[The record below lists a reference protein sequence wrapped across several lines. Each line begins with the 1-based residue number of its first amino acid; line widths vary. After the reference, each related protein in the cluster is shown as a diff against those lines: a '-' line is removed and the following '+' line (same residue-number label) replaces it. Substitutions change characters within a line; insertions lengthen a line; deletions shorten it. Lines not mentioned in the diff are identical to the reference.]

1 MRRARP
7 ALITVLLSLSLLSFS
22 VFAPAPALADEEAS
36 LPGVSDPQSRPSLF
50 AKASSSHGLEVS
62 INSLSPRVMKND
74 KDLVISGALRN
85 TSGRSLTTP
94 AILVSMSNTTPS
106 SVMDLEEEL
115 DVDAQI
121 GSTVFATNLEMNL
134 EADASHRFELRIP
147 AKNLPLDDD
156 SDWGPRVLT
165 VEVFSDGAS
174 GRDATIALWDSGADF
189 APSRLSALIPWTSVN
204 TEEEEEERR
213 AALAIASIPGATL
226 AMDAALLPSL
236 PQRDDNITEQKTREK
251 VKADEAFLRSLFT
264 PAREIVALPRGDADP
279 GTVTLAGNSELST
292 RFTESIDN
300 FPASITELRKL
311 KAENSDDAFPEGSQ
325 SAQSGAQSSSSSD
338 SSESQGG
345 DANGSSQGS
354 GVHNDKQTS
363 PSSPSQASED
373 TDDEEAAQASI
384 IRNVAWPSAYTF
396 GTWQLEAAKN
406 GVSIAPAGRLEPDED
421 LDFTSLAL
429 AEVDTTTGEIS
440 TRGASEESATVLIPN
455 ASLAQILDWR
465 TTNTADELDA
475 EQALQAITAIIAHDR
490 PSSSRTVFLTSDRST
505 APNADLA
512 VRVRA
517 LFDSPWVT
525 GIAFSEMAES
535 EPTDVERVIVEPGAL
550 SWEGA
555 TAVSTLNDALTSAY
569 SFANATSNPKEA
581 LAEIEGEILP
591 VISARFSPDEQL
603 TAASQF
609 SARVSGLRSR
619 VATEP
624 AGAVN
629 LINKSADFPVRVRN
643 DLPLDITVKVTLLPS
658 DARLRIAHSS
668 EVTLLAG
675 AVSTVT
681 VPVEAIGS
689 GDVEV
694 TYRITTPDGSVL
706 EDSRKVLVRLRAGW
720 EDAITISAAGAF
732 ALLFIFGL
740 VRTLRQRLDKGIEEN
755 TAGPD
760 SDAVDEKHDPLEA
773 DSTPEGVRTQSTS
786 RWEADDR

>member
-74 KDLVISGALRN
+74 EDLVISGALRN

-174 GRDATIALWDSGADF
+174 GRDATIALWDSGVDF

-204 TEEEEEERR
+204 TEGEEEERR

-251 VKADEAFLRSLFT
+251 AKADEAFLRSLLT
-264 PAREIVALPRGDADP
+264 PGREIVALPRGDADP

-292 RFTESIDN
+292 RLTESIES

-311 KAENSDDAFPEGSQ
+311 SAENSDDEASPEGSQ
-325 SAQSGAQSSSSSD
+325 SSQSGAQSSSSSD

-345 DANGSSQGS
+345 NVNANGQGS
-354 GVHNDKQTS
+354 GVHNDKQT
-363 PSSPSQASED
+363 PPASPSQDSQDTED
-373 TDDEEAAQASI
+373 EDAAPASI
-384 IRNVAWPSAYTF
+384 IRHVAWPSAYTF

-406 GVSIAPAGRLEPDED
+406 GVSIAPLGKLEPDED

-429 AEVDTTTGEIS
+429 AEVDTSTGEIS
-440 TRGASEESATVLIPN
+440 MRGASEDNARVLIPN
-455 ASLAQILDWR
+455 VSLSQILDWQ

-525 GIAFSEMAES
+525 GISFSEIAES
-535 EPTDVERVIVEPGAL
+535 EPTDVERMIVEPGAL

-555 TAVSTLNDALTSAY
+555 TAVSTLSEALASAY
-569 SFANATSNPKEA
+569 SFANATSDPKEA

-643 DLPLDITVKVTLLPS
+643 DLPLDVTVKVTLLPS

-720 EDAITISAAGAF
+720 EDAITISAAAAF

-740 VRTLRQRLDKGIEEN
+740 VRTLRQRLDKGNEEN

-760 SDAVDEKHDPLEA
+760 LDAVDEKHDPLEA
-773 DSTPEGVRTQSTS
+773 DSTPG
-786 RWEADDR
+786 ADSNTIDQQMGS

>member
-7 ALITVLLSLSLLSFS
+7 ALITVLISMSLLIIS
-22 VFAPAPALADEEAS
+22 VFAPAPALADEEVS

-50 AKASSSHGLEVS
+50 AKASSSHGIEVS
-62 INSLSPRVMKND
+62 INSLSPRAMKNNE
-74 KDLVISGALRN
+74 DLVISGALRN
-85 TSGRSLTTP
+85 TSGRTLTTP
-94 AILVSMSNTTPS
+94 AILVSMSTTPPS

-121 GSTVFATNLEMNL
+121 GSTISATNLEMNL
-134 EADASHRFELRIP
+134 EADASHRFELRIS
-147 AKNLPLDDD
+147 AENLPFDDE
-156 SDWGPRVLT
+156 SAWGPRALT

-204 TEEEEEERR
+204 SEGEEEERR

-236 PQRDDNITEQKTREK
+236 PQKDEEITEQKTREK
-251 VKADEAFLRSLFT
+251 VKTDEAFLRSLLT
-264 PAREIVALPRGDADP
+264 PGREIVALPRGDADP

-292 RFTESIDN
+292 RLTESIES
-300 FPASITELRKL
+300 FPASIAELRKL
-311 KAENSDDAFPEGSQ
+311 SAKNSDDEASPEGSQ
-325 SAQSGAQSSSSSD
+325 SSQSGAQSSSSSD

-345 DANGSSQGS
+345 NVNANGQGN
-354 GVHNDKQTS
+354 GVHNDKQM
-363 PSSPSQASED
+363 PPASPSQDSQDTED
-373 TDDEEAAQASI
+373 EDAAPASI
-384 IRNVAWPSAYTF
+384 IRHVAWPSAYTF

-406 GVSIAPAGRLEPDED
+406 GVSIAPLGRLEPDED

-440 TRGASEESATVLIPN
+440 MRGASEQSARVLIPN
-455 ASLAQILDWR
+455 VSLSQILDWQ

-525 GIAFSEMAES
+525 GISFSDIAES
-535 EPTDVERVIVEPGAL
+535 EPTDVERMIVEPGAL

-555 TAVSTLNDALTSAY
+555 TAVSTLSDALTSAY
-569 SFANATSNPKEA
+569 SFANATSDPKEA

-643 DLPLDITVKVTLLPS
+643 DLPLDVTVKVTLLPS
-658 DARLRIAHSS
+658 DARLRISHSS

-720 EDAITISAAGAF
+720 EDAITISAAAAF

-740 VRTLRQRLDKGIEEN
+740 VRTLRQRLDKRNEES
-755 TAGPD
+755 TASPGSPQ
-760 SDAVDEKHDPLEA
+760 ATEEHDPLEA
-773 DSTPEGVRTQSTS
+773 DSTPDGDSNTIDQQMGS
-786 RWEADDR
+786 

>member
-7 ALITVLLSLSLLSFS
+7 ALITVLLSLSLLIIS
-22 VFAPAPALADEEAS
+22 VFAPAPALADEESS
-36 LPGVSDPQSRPSLF
+36 LPEVSDPQSRPSLF

-74 KDLVISGALRN
+74 EDLVISGALRN

-121 GSTVFATNLEMNL
+121 GSTISATNLEMNL
-134 EADASHRFELRIP
+134 EADASHRFELRIS
-147 AKNLPLDDD
+147 AENLPLDDE
-156 SDWGPRVLT
+156 SAWGPRVLT

-204 TEEEEEERR
+204 TEGEEEERR

-236 PQRDDNITEQKTREK
+236 PQKDEEITEQKTREK
-251 VKADEAFLRSLFT
+251 AKADEAFLRSLLT
-264 PAREIVALPRGDADP
+264 PGREIVALPRGDADP

-292 RFTESIDN
+292 RLTESIES

-311 KAENSDDAFPEGSQ
+311 SAENSDDDTAPEGSQ
-325 SAQSGAQSSSSSD
+325 SSQSGAQSSSSSD

-345 DANGSSQGS
+345 NANANGQGS
-354 GVHNDKQTS
+354 GVHNDKQT
-363 PSSPSQASED
+363 PPASPSQDSQDTED
-373 TDDEEAAQASI
+373 EDAAPASI
-384 IRNVAWPSAYTF
+384 IRHVAWPSAYTF

-406 GVSIAPAGRLEPDED
+406 GVSIAPLGRLEPDED

-429 AEVDTTTGEIS
+429 AEVDTSTGEIS
-440 TRGASEESATVLIPN
+440 MRGASEDNARVLIPN
-455 ASLAQILDWR
+455 VSLSQILDWQ

-525 GIAFSEMAES
+525 GISFSEIAES
-535 EPTDVERVIVEPGAL
+535 EPTDVERMIVEPGAL

-555 TAVSTLNDALTSAY
+555 TAVSTLSEALASAY
-569 SFANATSNPKEA
+569 SFANATSDPKEA

-643 DLPLDITVKVTLLPS
+643 DLPLDVTVKVTLLPS

-720 EDAITISAAGAF
+720 EDAITISAAAAF

-740 VRTLRQRLDKGIEEN
+740 VRTLRQRLDKGNEEN
-755 TAGPD
+755 TASPGSPQ
-760 SDAVDEKHDPLEA
+760 AAEEHDPLEA
-773 DSTPEGVRTQSTS
+773 DSTPG
-786 RWEADDR
+786 ADSNTIDQQMGS

>member
-7 ALITVLLSLSLLSFS
+7 ALITVLISMSLLIIS

-50 AKASSSHGLEVS
+50 AKASSSHGIEVS
-62 INSLSPRVMKND
+62 INSLSPRVMKNNE
-74 KDLVISGALRN
+74 DLVISGALRN
-85 TSGRSLTTP
+85 TSGRTLTTP
-94 AILVSMSNTTPS
+94 AILVSMSTTPPS

-121 GSTVFATNLEMNL
+121 GSTISATNLEMNL
-134 EADASHRFELRIP
+134 EADASHRFELRIS
-147 AKNLPLDDD
+147 AENLPFDDE
-156 SDWGPRVLT
+156 SAWGPRVLT

-174 GRDATIALWDSGADF
+174 GRDATIALWDSGTDF

-204 TEEEEEERR
+204 TEGEEEERR

-236 PQRDDNITEQKTREK
+236 PQKDEEITEQKTREK
-251 VKADEAFLRSLFT
+251 VKTDEAFLRSLLT
-264 PAREIVALPRGDADP
+264 PGREIVALPRGDADP

-292 RFTESIDN
+292 RLTESIES
-300 FPASITELRKL
+300 FPASIAELRKL
-311 KAENSDDAFPEGSQ
+311 SAKNSDDDTSPEGSQ
-325 SAQSGAQSSSSSD
+325 SSQSGAQSSSFSD

-345 DANGSSQGS
+345 NVNANGQGN
-354 GVHNDKQTS
+354 GVHNDKQM
-363 PSSPSQASED
+363 PPASPSQDSQDTED
-373 TDDEEAAQASI
+373 EDAAPASI
-384 IRNVAWPSAYTF
+384 IRHVAWPSAYTF

-406 GVSIAPAGRLEPDED
+406 GVSIAPLGRLEPDED

-440 TRGASEESATVLIPN
+440 MRGASEQSARVLIPN
-455 ASLAQILDWR
+455 VSLSQILDWQ

-525 GIAFSEMAES
+525 GISFSDIAES
-535 EPTDVERVIVEPGAL
+535 EPTDVERMIVEPGAL

-555 TAVSTLNDALTSAY
+555 TAVSTLSDALTSAY
-569 SFANATSNPKEA
+569 SFANATSDPKEA

-643 DLPLDITVKVTLLPS
+643 DLPLDVTVKVTLLPS

-720 EDAITISAAGAF
+720 EDAITISAAAAF

-740 VRTLRQRLDKGIEEN
+740 VRTLRQRLDKRNEES
-755 TAGPD
+755 TASPD
-760 SDAVDEKHDPLEA
+760 SPQATEEHDPLEA
-773 DSTPEGVRTQSTS
+773 DSTPDGDSNTIDQQMGS
-786 RWEADDR
+786 

>member
-7 ALITVLLSLSLLSFS
+7 ALITVLLSLSLLIIS

-50 AKASSSHGLEVS
+50 AKASSSHGIEVS
-62 INSLSPRVMKND
+62 INSLSPRVMKNNE
-74 KDLVISGALRN
+74 DLVISGALRN
-85 TSGRSLTTP
+85 TSGRTLTTP
-94 AILVSMSNTTPS
+94 AILVSMSTTPPS

-121 GSTVFATNLEMNL
+121 GSTISATNLEMNL
-134 EADASHRFELRIP
+134 EADASHRFELRIS
-147 AKNLPLDDD
+147 AENLPFDDE
-156 SDWGPRVLT
+156 SAWGPRALT

-174 GRDATIALWDSGADF
+174 GRDATIALWDSGTDF

-204 TEEEEEERR
+204 TEGEEEERR

-236 PQRDDNITEQKTREK
+236 PQKDEEITEQKTHEK
-251 VKADEAFLRSLFT
+251 AKTDEAFLRSLLT
-264 PAREIVALPRGDADP
+264 PGREIVALPRGDADP

-292 RFTESIDN
+292 RLTESIES
-300 FPASITELRKL
+300 FPASIAELRKL
-311 KAENSDDAFPEGSQ
+311 SAKNSDDEASPEGSQ
-325 SAQSGAQSSSSSD
+325 SSQSGAQSSSSSD

-345 DANGSSQGS
+345 NVNANGQGN
-354 GVHNDKQTS
+354 GVHNDKQM
-363 PSSPSQASED
+363 PPASPSQDSQDTED
-373 TDDEEAAQASI
+373 EDAAPASI
-384 IRNVAWPSAYTF
+384 IRHVAWPSAYTF

-406 GVSIAPAGRLEPDED
+406 GVSIAPLGRLEPDED

-440 TRGASEESATVLIPN
+440 MRGASEQSARVLIPN
-455 ASLAQILDWR
+455 VSLSQILDWQ

-525 GIAFSEMAES
+525 GISFSDIAES
-535 EPTDVERVIVEPGAL
+535 EPTDVERMIVEPGAL

-555 TAVSTLNDALTSAY
+555 TAVSTLSDALASAY
-569 SFANATSNPKEA
+569 SFANATSDPKEA

-643 DLPLDITVKVTLLPS
+643 DLPLDVTVKVTLLPS

-720 EDAITISAAGAF
+720 EDAITISAAAAF

-740 VRTLRQRLDKGIEEN
+740 VRTLRQRLDKRNEES
-755 TAGPD
+755 TASPGSPQ
-760 SDAVDEKHDPLEA
+760 ATEEHDPLEA
-773 DSTPEGVRTQSTS
+773 DSTPDGDSNTIDQQMGS
-786 RWEADDR
+786 

>member
-7 ALITVLLSLSLLSFS
+7 ALITVLLSLSLLIIS
-22 VFAPAPALADEEAS
+22 VFASAPALADEESS
-36 LPGVSDPQSRPSLF
+36 LPGVSDPQSRPFLF

-62 INSLSPRVMKND
+62 INSLSPRVMKNNE
-74 KDLVISGALRN
+74 DLVISGALRN

-121 GSTVFATNLEMNL
+121 GSTISATNLEMNL
-134 EADASHRFELRIP
+134 EADASHRFELRIS
-147 AKNLPLDDD
+147 AENLPLDDE
-156 SDWGPRVLT
+156 SAWGPRVLT

-204 TEEEEEERR
+204 TEGEEEERR

-236 PQRDDNITEQKTREK
+236 PQKDEEITEQKTREK
-251 VKADEAFLRSLFT
+251 AKADEAFLRSLLT
-264 PAREIVALPRGDADP
+264 PGREIVALPRGDADP

-292 RFTESIDN
+292 RLTESIES

-311 KAENSDDAFPEGSQ
+311 SAENSDDDTAPEGSQ
-325 SAQSGAQSSSSSD
+325 SSQSGAQSSSSSD

-345 DANGSSQGS
+345 NVNANGQGS
-354 GVHNDKQTS
+354 GVHNDKQT
-363 PSSPSQASED
+363 PPASPSQDSQDTED
-373 TDDEEAAQASI
+373 EDAAPASI
-384 IRNVAWPSAYTF
+384 IRHVAWPSAYTF

-406 GVSIAPAGRLEPDED
+406 GVSIAPLGRLEPDED

-429 AEVDTTTGEIS
+429 AEVDTSTGEIS
-440 TRGASEESATVLIPN
+440 MRGASEDNARVLIPN
-455 ASLAQILDWR
+455 VSLSQILDWQ

-525 GIAFSEMAES
+525 GISFSEIAES
-535 EPTDVERVIVEPGAL
+535 EPTDVERMIVEPGAL

-555 TAVSTLNDALTSAY
+555 TAVSTLSEALASAY
-569 SFANATSNPKEA
+569 SFANATSDPKEA

-643 DLPLDITVKVTLLPS
+643 DLPLDVTVKVTLLPS

-720 EDAITISAAGAF
+720 EDAITISAAAAF

-740 VRTLRQRLDKGIEEN
+740 VRTLRQRLDKGNEEN

-760 SDAVDEKHDPLEA
+760 LDAVDEKHDPLEA
-773 DSTPEGVRTQSTS
+773 DSTPDGGSNTIDQQMGS
-786 RWEADDR
+786 

>member
-7 ALITVLLSLSLLSFS
+7 ALITVLISLSLLIFS
-22 VFAPAPALADEEAS
+22 VFAPAPALADEESS

-50 AKASSSHGLEVS
+50 AKASSSHGIEVS
-62 INSLSPRVMKND
+62 INSLSPRVLTND
-74 KDLVISGALRN
+74 EDLVISGALRN
-85 TSGRSLTTP
+85 TSGRTLTTP
-94 AILVSMSNTTPS
+94 AILVSMSTRTPS

-121 GSTVFATNLEMNL
+121 GSTISARNLEMNL
-134 EADASHRFELRIP
+134 EADASHRFELRIS
-147 AKNLPLDDD
+147 AENLPLDDE
-156 SDWGPRVLT
+156 SAWGPRVLT

-204 TEEEEEERR
+204 TEGEEEERR

-236 PQRDDNITEQKTREK
+236 PQKDEEITEQKTREK
-251 VKADEAFLRSLFT
+251 VKADEAFLRSLLT

-292 RFTESIDN
+292 RLTESIES

-311 KAENSDDAFPEGSQ
+311 SAENSDDEASPEGSQ
-325 SAQSGAQSSSSSD
+325 SSQSGAQSSSSSD

-345 DANGSSQGS
+345 NVNANGQGS
-354 GVHNDKQTS
+354 GVHNDKQM
-363 PSSPSQASED
+363 PPASPSQDSQDTED
-373 TDDEEAAQASI
+373 EDAAPASI
-384 IRNVAWPSAYTF
+384 IRHVAWPSAYTF

-406 GVSIAPAGRLEPDED
+406 GVSIAPLGRLEPDED

-440 TRGASEESATVLIPN
+440 MRGASEQSARVLIPN
-455 ASLAQILDWR
+455 VSLSQILDWQ

-525 GIAFSEMAES
+525 GISFSDIAES
-535 EPTDVERVIVEPGAL
+535 EPTDVERMIVEPGAL

-555 TAVSTLNDALTSAY
+555 TAVSTLSDALASAY
-569 SFANATSNPKEA
+569 SFANATSDPKEA

-643 DLPLDITVKVTLLPS
+643 DLPLDVTVKVTLLPS

-720 EDAITISAAGAF
+720 EDAITISAAAAF

-740 VRTLRQRLDKGIEEN
+740 VRTLRQRLDKRNEES
-755 TAGPD
+755 TASPGSPQ
-760 SDAVDEKHDPLEA
+760 ATEEHDPLEA
-773 DSTPEGVRTQSTS
+773 DSTPDGDSNTIDQQMGS
-786 RWEADDR
+786 

>member
-7 ALITVLLSLSLLSFS
+7 ALITVLISMSLLIIS

-50 AKASSSHGLEVS
+50 AKASSSHGIEVS
-62 INSLSPRVMKND
+62 INSLSPRVMKNNE
-74 KDLVISGALRN
+74 DLVISGALRN
-85 TSGRSLTTP
+85 TSGRTLTTP
-94 AILVSMSNTTPS
+94 AILVSMSTTPPS

-121 GSTVFATNLEMNL
+121 GSTISATNLEMNL
-134 EADASHRFELRIP
+134 EADASHRFELRIS
-147 AKNLPLDDD
+147 AENLPFDDE
-156 SDWGPRVLT
+156 SAWGPRALT

-204 TEEEEEERR
+204 SEGEEEERR

-236 PQRDDNITEQKTREK
+236 PQKDEEITEQKTREK
-251 VKADEAFLRSLFT
+251 VKTDEAFLRSLLT
-264 PAREIVALPRGDADP
+264 PGREIVALPRGDADP

-292 RFTESIDN
+292 RLTESIES
-300 FPASITELRKL
+300 FPASIAELRKL
-311 KAENSDDAFPEGSQ
+311 SAKNSDDEASPEGSQ
-325 SAQSGAQSSSSSD
+325 SSQSGAQSSSSSD

-345 DANGSSQGS
+345 NVNANGQGN
-354 GVHNDKQTS
+354 GVHNDKQM
-363 PSSPSQASED
+363 PPASPSQDSQDTEDEDAAS
-373 TDDEEAAQASI
+373 ASI
-384 IRNVAWPSAYTF
+384 IRHVAWPSAYTF

-406 GVSIAPAGRLEPDED
+406 GVSIAPLGRLEPDED

-440 TRGASEESATVLIPN
+440 MRGASEQSARVLIPN
-455 ASLAQILDWR
+455 VSLSQILDWQ

-525 GIAFSEMAES
+525 GISFSDIAES
-535 EPTDVERVIVEPGAL
+535 EPTDVERMIVEPGAL

-555 TAVSTLNDALTSAY
+555 TAVSTLSDALASAY
-569 SFANATSNPKEA
+569 SFANATSDPKEA

-643 DLPLDITVKVTLLPS
+643 DLPLDVTVKVTLLPS

-720 EDAITISAAGAF
+720 EDAITISAAAAF

-740 VRTLRQRLDKGIEEN
+740 VRTLRQRLDKRNEES
-755 TAGPD
+755 TASPGSPQ
-760 SDAVDEKHDPLEA
+760 ATEEHDPLEA
-773 DSTPEGVRTQSTS
+773 DSTPDGDSNTIDQQMGS
-786 RWEADDR
+786 